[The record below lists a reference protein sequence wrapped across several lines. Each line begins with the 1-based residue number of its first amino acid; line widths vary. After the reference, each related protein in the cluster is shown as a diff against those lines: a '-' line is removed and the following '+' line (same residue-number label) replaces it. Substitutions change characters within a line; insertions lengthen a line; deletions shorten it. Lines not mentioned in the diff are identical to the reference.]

1 LVRASACHAEGR
13 GFESRRSRHSIQ
25 SAGPIMLSGIVRSR
39 AVAFRRPRIYAW
51 KSGGKSEARLTKVQ
65 SWCL

>member
-1 LVRASACHAEGR
+1 
-13 GFESRRSRHSIQ
+13 
-25 SAGPIMLSGIVRSR
+25 MLSGIVRSR

>member
-13 GFESRRSRHSIQ
+13 GFESRRSRQSIPF
-25 SAGPIMLSGIVRSR
+25 GPTIMLSGIVRLR
-39 AVAFRRPRIYAW
+39 AAAFRRPRFYAW
-51 KSGGKSEARLTKVQ
+51 KKPRPRLTKVQ